1 MSGKVAFGKE
11 KEPEGK
17 AGPVEGISIKT
28 GSTDEKPTVSG
39 GDKKE
44 PEGKAGPV
52 EGISIKT
59 GSTDEKP
66 TVSGGDK
73 KYHFTD
79 GSK

>member
-39 GDKKE
+39 GDKK
-44 PEGKAGPV
+44 
-52 EGISIKT
+52 
-59 GSTDEKP
+59 
-66 TVSGGDK
+66 
-73 KYHFTD
+73 YRFND